1 MYHQNPNL
9 NQIII
14 LVQNVFSRLTLL
26 GSPLSFF
33 TTAENNISDEAVPLV
48 EGAGSLTSSLLP

>member
-1 MYHQNPNL
+1 M
-9 NQIII
+9 
-14 LVQNVFSRLTLL
+14 FELTLL

-33 TTAENNISDEAVPLV
+33 ITAENNISDEAVPLV